1 MDDKEPLNDNEQLGL
16 PKDIDLL
23 ESALDILRKDPSDL
37 RRVMHLSDIMDRVRP
52 QVRDKE
58 RELVEV
64 IKNSR

>member
-1 MDDKEPLNDNEQLGL
+1 MEDKEPLNDNERLGL

-37 RRVMHLSDIMDRVRP
+37 KRVMHLSDVMDRVRP

-64 IKNSR
+64 VKKQ